1 MKLKNIFKLYKSYYP
16 SAEPYR
22 VTIAGCGAVQVSDSR
37 CASRLCVGAAPGVHR
52 FLSDRD
58 EVVRTGDNV
67 SAALLGS
74 YFYDNRREFFM
85 MGETRSLY
93 GIVYAENLTTD
104 LQFMAMM
111 RPASFSAGPTGG
123 IRLTWLF
130 ALADC
135 VSQSRYSLSS
145 LTAAPYTRRKPA
157 YARRQRAPAH
167 RAQRRRRRTLHP
179 PVPPRQRQVACRLC
193 RRKGGLA
200 MKLSRKVCDVASA
213 YFPAPQKASSTR
225 RLRRWIDS
233 DPTLARALVRA
244 GYRKGQHAF
253 TPRQFKVLRRILG
266 AP

>member
-1 MKLKNIFKLYKSYYP
+1 MKLKNVFKLYKSYYP

-145 LTAAPYTRRKPA
+145 LTVERTGSVLVVTTTAGGSSCLRLTPGGNLLTPDGNALLPTGRKGDDIARYTRLF
-157 YARRQRAPAH
+157 H
-167 RAQRRRRRTLHP
+167 RDNA
-179 PVPPRQRQVACRLC
+179 
-193 RRKGGLA
+193 KWLA
-200 MKLSRKVCDVASA
+200 DFADGKE
-213 YFPAPQKASSTR
+213 
-225 RLRRWIDS
+225 DS
-233 DPTLARALVRA
+233 L
-244 GYRKGQHAF
+244 
-253 TPRQFKVLRRILG
+253 
-266 AP
+266 

>member
-1 MKLKNIFKLYKSYYP
+1 M
-16 SAEPYR
+16 
-22 VTIAGCGAVQVSDSR
+22 SDSR

-145 LTAAPYTRRKPA
+145 LTVERTGSVLVVTTTAGGSSCLRLTPGGNLLTPDGNALLPTGRKGDDIARYTRLF
-157 YARRQRAPAH
+157 H
-167 RAQRRRRRTLHP
+167 RDNA
-179 PVPPRQRQVACRLC
+179 
-193 RRKGGLA
+193 KWLA
-200 MKLSRKVCDVASA
+200 DFADGKE
-213 YFPAPQKASSTR
+213 
-225 RLRRWIDS
+225 DS
-233 DPTLARALVRA
+233 L
-244 GYRKGQHAF
+244 
-253 TPRQFKVLRRILG
+253 
-266 AP
+266 

>member
-111 RPASFSAGPTGG
+111 RPASF
-123 IRLTWLF
+123 RQDL
-130 ALADC
+130 
-135 VSQSRYSLSS
+135 Q
-145 LTAAPYTRRKPA
+145 AA
-157 YARRQRAPAH
+157 
-167 RAQRRRRRTLHP
+167 
-179 PVPPRQRQVACRLC
+179 
-193 RRKGGLA
+193 
-200 MKLSRKVCDVASA
+200 
-213 YFPAPQKASSTR
+213 
-225 RLRRWIDS
+225 
-233 DPTLARALVRA
+233 
-244 GYRKGQHAF
+244 
-253 TPRQFKVLRRILG
+253 
-266 AP
+266 